1 MISPTNNFIF
11 NFSQIFV
18 FLFKQKSFVF
28 GTLQQSCVLSMSFF
42 EMLLY
47 VGHPLFVPK
56 AVKALKGKKA
66 AVAAAAAAAAAEIE
80 VEQAQASIELSRH
93 WLPCGADCHEKC
105 PCRALVDWAR
115 YYDSDDT
122 GME

>member
-1 MISPTNNFIF
+1 VISPTNNFIF
-11 NFSQIFV
+11 NFSEIFV
-18 FLFKQKSFVF
+18 FFFKKKTFVF

-66 AVAAAAAAAAAEIE
+66 AAAAAAAAAAETAAAIDAATAA
-80 VEQAQASIELSRH
+80 VAAHEQALASVALSRRGFS
-93 WLPCGADCHEKC
+93 CGPDCGLKC
-105 PCRALVDWAR
+105 PVCCV
-115 YYDSDDT
+115 
-122 GME
+122 

>member
-1 MISPTNNFIF
+1 VISPTNNFIF
-11 NFSQIFV
+11 NFSEIFV
-18 FLFKQKSFVF
+18 FFFKKKTFVF

-66 AVAAAAAAAAAEIE
+66 AAAAAAAAAAETAAAIDAATAA
-80 VEQAQASIELSRH
+80 VAAHEQALASVALSRRGFS
-93 WLPCGADCHEKC
+93 CGPDFEMSSMLCIRC
-105 PCRALVDWAR
+105 
-115 YYDSDDT
+115 
-122 GME
+122 